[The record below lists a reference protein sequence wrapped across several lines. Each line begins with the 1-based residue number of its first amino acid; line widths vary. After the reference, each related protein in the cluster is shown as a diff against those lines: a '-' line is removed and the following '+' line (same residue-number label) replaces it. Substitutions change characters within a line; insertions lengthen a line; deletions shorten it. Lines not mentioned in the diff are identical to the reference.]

1 MAVAVHNPFYRNLIS
16 HFMQSA
22 IPKEFT
28 KKPLDRTASNIIKPL
43 VDLNVL
49 SLFSGCG
56 GMDIGLEGGFVCHR
70 NSLPLDSSDL
80 ISEMLDSYWVR
91 TRRTRFKTVFANDI
105 VPQAAIAWLRYMQR
119 NREVNDSTYH
129 IKSIVDLVK
138 KAESGESVF
147 PKSVDLVVG
156 GFPCQDFSV
165 AGSRRGFNSL
175 VMHHGGKRSEDSPT
189 EENRGLLY
197 YWMKRVIDLVSP
209 KMFIAENVKGLVNL
223 GNVKEIIQADFAQ
236 SGGDGYIVLS
246 PRVLRATDYGVPQ
259 TRERIFFIGLKKSAM
274 RPEAL
279 TSLSSG
285 FIESKYDPYPSPTH
299 ANFSLYENLQRNV
312 SCRDILKHLPEPA
325 DSQDLSH
332 KYYSKAKYMGQHCQG
347 QTEIPFD
354 GQSPTIRSEHHGN
367 IEFRRLS
374 KEHGGRNAE
383 ELSQGLTERRLT
395 PRECALIQTF
405 PPDYEFVV
413 RDSGRFAISPSA
425 AYKMIGNAVPPI
437 LAYSLAIR
445 IESIWNNLFF

>member
-1 MAVAVHNPFYRNLIS
+1 
-16 HFMQSA
+16 MQSLTSQ
-22 IPKEFT
+22 ELT
-28 KKPLDRTASNIIKPL
+28 RMPLNSDISNIVKPL

-80 ISEMLDSYWVR
+80 ISEVVNDYWVR
-91 TRRTRFKTVFANDI
+91 TRKTRFKTIFANDI
-105 VPQAAIAWLRYMQR
+105 IPQAGTAWLRYMQQH
-119 NREVNDSTYH
+119 RELNDSTYH

-138 KAESGESVF
+138 KAESGEPVF

-175 VMHHGGKRSEDSPT
+175 VMHHGGKRSNESPT

-223 GNVKEIIQADFAQ
+223 GNVKDVIQADFAQ
-236 SGGDGYIVLS
+236 SDGDGYIVLP
-246 PRVLRATDYGVPQ
+246 PRVLYAVDYGVPQ
-259 TRERIFFIGLKKSAM
+259 TRERVFFIGLKKSAL
-274 RPEAL
+274 RAEAL
-279 TSLSSG
+279 ASLSSEH
-285 FIESKYDPYPSPTH
+285 IDPKYDPYPNPTH
-299 ANFSLYENLQRNV
+299 AEFSLYEKLQKPV
-312 SCRDILKHLPEPA
+312 ACRDVLKHLPEPTN
-325 DSQDLSH
+325 SHDLSH
-332 KYYSKAKYMGQHCQG
+332 RYYSKAKYMGRHCQG

-367 IEFRRLS
+367 IEYRRLS

-383 ELSQGLTERRLT
+383 ELFQGLAERRLT

-413 RDSGRFAISPSA
+413 RDSGRFVISPSA

-437 LAYSLAIR
+437 LAYSLAIK

>member
-1 MAVAVHNPFYRNLIS
+1 MLYAV
-16 HFMQSA
+16 
-22 IPKEFT
+22 
-28 KKPLDRTASNIIKPL
+28 
-43 VDLNVL
+43 
-49 SLFSGCG
+49 
-56 GMDIGLEGGFVCHR
+56 
-70 NSLPLDSSDL
+70 
-80 ISEMLDSYWVR
+80 
-91 TRRTRFKTVFANDI
+91 
-105 VPQAAIAWLRYMQR
+105 
-119 NREVNDSTYH
+119 
-129 IKSIVDLVK
+129 
-138 KAESGESVF
+138 
-147 PKSVDLVVG
+147 
-156 GFPCQDFSV
+156 
-165 AGSRRGFNSL
+165 
-175 VMHHGGKRSEDSPT
+175 
-189 EENRGLLY
+189 
-197 YWMKRVIDLVSP
+197 
-209 KMFIAENVKGLVNL
+209 
-223 GNVKEIIQADFAQ
+223 
-236 SGGDGYIVLS
+236 
-246 PRVLRATDYGVPQ
+246 DYGVPQ
-259 TRERIFFIGLKKSAM
+259 TRERVFFIGLKKSAM

-299 ANFSLYENLQRNV
+299 ADFSLYENLQRNV
-312 SCRDILKHLPEPA
+312 SCRDVLKHLPEPA

>member
-1 MAVAVHNPFYRNLIS
+1 
-16 HFMQSA
+16 MQSLTSQ
-22 IPKEFT
+22 ELT
-28 KKPLDRTASNIIKPL
+28 RMPLNSDISNIVKPL

-80 ISEMLDSYWVR
+80 ISEVVNDYWVR
-91 TRRTRFKTVFANDI
+91 TRKTRFKTIFANDI
-105 VPQAAIAWLRYMQR
+105 IPQAGTAWLRYMQQH
-119 NREVNDSTYH
+119 RELNDSTYH

-138 KAESGESVF
+138 KAESGEPVF

-175 VMHHGGKRSEDSPT
+175 VMHHGGKRSNESPT

-223 GNVKEIIQADFAQ
+223 GNVKDVIQADFAQ
-236 SGGDGYIVLS
+236 SDGDGYIVLP
-246 PRVLRATDYGVPQ
+246 PRVLYAVDYGVPQ
-259 TRERIFFIGLKKSAM
+259 TRERVFFIGLKKSAL
-274 RPEAL
+274 RAEAL
-279 TSLSSG
+279 ASLSSEH
-285 FIESKYDPYPSPTH
+285 IDPKYDPYPNPTH
-299 ANFSLYENLQRNV
+299 AEFSLYEKLQKPV
-312 SCRDILKHLPEPA
+312 ACRDVLKHLPEPA
-325 DSQDLSH
+325 NSYDLSH
-332 KYYSKAKYMGQHCQG
+332 RYYSKAKYMGRHCQG

-367 IEFRRLS
+367 IEYRRLS

-383 ELSQGLTERRLT
+383 ELFQGLAERRLT

-413 RDSGRFAISPSA
+413 RDSGRFVISPSA

-437 LAYSLAIR
+437 LAYSLAIK